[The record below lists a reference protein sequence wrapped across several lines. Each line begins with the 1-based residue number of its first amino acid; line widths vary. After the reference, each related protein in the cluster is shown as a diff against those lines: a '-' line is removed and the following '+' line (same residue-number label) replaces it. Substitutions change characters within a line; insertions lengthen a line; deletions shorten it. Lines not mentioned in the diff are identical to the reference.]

1 MEIRHKQKNNKM
13 ITKQFIASLN
23 GSITDEGLSLINE
36 FFITFSRFE
45 CALKASGFYNV
56 NNGKV
61 TANWDTFIRSIR
73 DTFDKERTNEIKNA
87 VDYLIQHPPRIQSIE
102 NDRLVWND
110 RNFNQNEPLENKL
123 CLSIRDIRN
132 NLFHGGKFQG
142 NYQED
147 VSRNYKLLN
156 SSIIILNEW
165 LRLDESVKVNFLKP
179 IQ

>member
-1 MEIRHKQKNNKM
+1 M
-13 ITKQFIASLN
+13 ITKQFIDSLYN
-23 GSITDEGLSLINE
+23 SITDEGLSLINE

-45 CALKASGFYNV
+45 CALKASGFHNE

-61 TANWDTFIRSIR
+61 TANWDTFVASIR
-73 DTFDKERTNEIKNA
+73 EEFDSGRTDSLKSA
-87 VDYLIQHPPRIQSIE
+87 VDYLTQHPPKVQAINGNS
-102 NDRLVWND
+102 LVWNE
-110 RNFNQNEPLENKL
+110 RNFDQNVPIVNRL

-147 VSRNYKLLN
+147 VSRNYKLLK
-156 SSIIILNEW
+156 SSIVVLNEW
-165 LRLDESVKVNFLKP
+165 LRLNNIVKDNFLQP